1 MPEEKKGSQDPEN
14 GTSYFFRFQFVKMLK
29 EKLRSITEDQ
39 KETDPEEIKSIVYL
53 LKKYGYTSLPPKEFE
68 EENFLD
74 RFYLNHSLGPYKYK
88 GKFGRY
94 FALWKKRNDPKLKPF
109 KQLAYVTFA
118 MIVGFLCVIF
128 NHIAY
133 AGEQKNVYVVQRY
146 AEDGICILSQHITAK
161 EKLFKSVDNEKIIL
175 KQIPEQYRGKIYLPI
190 NILQNSVNYQCYEMI
205 KQEKELYV
213 SSFYEENQ
221 WISILIKVGETSLSL
236 NYKLGDDDLLQNDIC
251 IWNNSQIYYN
261 KVTGVTNIIFEI
273 DNVLYI
279 TLSNIPKNK
288 LIEIINQM
296 EVYK

>member
-146 AEDGICILSQHITAK
+146 AEDNIWIQAQSMRQNTSSLTPQ
-161 EKLFKSVDNEKIIL
+161 D
-175 KQIPEQYRGKIYLPI
+175 KQITFEQVPEQYRGKIYLPI
-190 NILQNSVNYQCYEMI
+190 DILNNCTGFQCYELF
-205 KQEKELYV
+205 QEFEILYIRCAT
-213 SSFYEENQ
+213 EDNH
-221 WISILIKVGETSLSL
+221 WITIYIANDALDMLF
-236 NYKLGDDDLLQNDIC
+236 KLGDDDDLKNDNC
-251 IWNNSQIYYN
+251 IWDNVQTYYN
-261 KVTGVTNIIFEI
+261 EVTKVSKLFFQIENSFYIII
-273 DNVLYI
+273 SD
-279 TLSNIPKNK
+279 IPKEM
-288 LIEIINQM
+288 LLDAVNQM